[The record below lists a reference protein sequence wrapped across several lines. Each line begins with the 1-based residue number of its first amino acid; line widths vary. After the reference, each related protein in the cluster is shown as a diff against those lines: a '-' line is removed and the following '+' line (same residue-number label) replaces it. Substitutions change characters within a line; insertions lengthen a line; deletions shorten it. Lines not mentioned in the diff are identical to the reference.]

1 MKEKPIIIK
10 EFVHEWFG
18 LTYASY
24 MVLPR
29 TMLQSMPD
37 NWQEKFIKLIN
48 EMDDKLGHHNKV
60 YSYTVLSKDKNNKF
74 MKDDLR
80 NYNRGRRILAP

>member
-1 MKEKPIIIK
+1 MKKKPIIIK
-10 EFVHEWFG
+10 EIVHEWFG
-18 LTYASY
+18 LTYSSY

-37 NWQEKFIKLIN
+37 NWQEKFIKLVD
-48 EMDDKLGHHNKV
+48 EMDDKLGHHNQV

-80 NYNRGRRILAP
+80 NYDRGRRILAP